1 MNTNQEVYL
10 DYQATTPVDQRVLD
24 AMDPWLRDQFG
35 NAASRSHAFGWEA
48 GKAVEEARTI
58 LANGIGGQSREI
70 TFTSG
75 ATESNNL
82 ALLGCARAC
91 KERGMHLISARTEHK
106 SVLEPL
112 EALQAEG
119 FEITWLDVDRE
130 GHLKA
135 AQLEAALRPDTT
147 LVSLM
152 HGNNEVGTLHPIHE
166 LGTICQQ
173 HGALFHCDATQTFGK
188 ETINV
193 AEDGI
198 DLLSASAHKM
208 HGPKGVGILWM
219 RSRPQVP
226 FVPLLYG
233 GGHERGIRPGTLNV
247 PGIVGMGEAFQVTHE
262 NRQAEQNSIRNLRDS
277 LLAKLQSIKG
287 CTLNG
292 SSSSRLAGNLN
303 ISFEHV
309 DGEALLASLE
319 GVAASTGSACTS
331 AELAPSHVLL
341 AMGAESATARG
352 SIRFSLG
359 RGNTAAEVEWVAK
372 RTQEEVQRLRELS
385 PLHKMAQETQ

>member
-1 MNTNQEVYL
+1 ME
-10 DYQATTPVDQRVLD
+10 
-24 AMDPWLRDQFG
+24 PWLRDQFG

-58 LANGIGGQSREI
+58 LANGIGGQPREI

-119 FEITWLDVDRE
+119 FEVTWLDVDRE

-135 AQLEAALRPDTT
+135 TQLEAALRPDTT

-173 HGALFHCDATQTFGK
+173 HGAFFHCDATQTFGK
-188 ETINV
+188 EPINV
-193 AEDGI
+193 AENGI

-208 HGPKGVGILWM
+208 HGPKGVGILWIK
-219 RSRPQVP
+219 SRPQVP
-226 FVPLLYG
+226 FAPLMYG

-262 NRQAEQNSIRNLRDS
+262 SQSAEQNSIRNLRDA
-277 LLAKLQSIKG
+277 LWEKLESIEG

-303 ISFEHV
+303 VSFKHV

-319 GVAASTGSACTS
+319 GIAASTGSACTS

-359 RGNTAAEVEWVAK
+359 RGNTAAEIEWVAK
-372 RTQEEVQRLRELS
+372 RTQEEVKRLRELS